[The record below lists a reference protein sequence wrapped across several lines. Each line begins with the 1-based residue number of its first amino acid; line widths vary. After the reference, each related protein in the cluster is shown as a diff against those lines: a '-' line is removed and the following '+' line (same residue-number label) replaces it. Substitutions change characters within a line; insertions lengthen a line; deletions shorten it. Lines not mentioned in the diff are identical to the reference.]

1 MKTWF
6 TITNVASAPAAEID
20 IFDEI
25 GMWGVST
32 KDFATALKAVSA
44 DREIIVRINS
54 PGGSVIEGFAIYS
67 LLAERREKVTAKI
80 IGLAASMASVIALAG
95 KRTIAVENATV
106 MIHNPAAVAIG
117 DSADMRE
124 MANVLDKF
132 QGNLVNAY
140 VTKTGKPEADVKAAM
155 DATTW
160 FTAQEAKDWGLVDE
174 VIGAVKI
181 AASFDL
187 TRFGD
192 LPQKISGGP
201 SASIN
206 EPKPT
211 VMNTLIK
218 ALVDAK
224 LVASADVSEDT
235 AVAQFGAAFAAQANA
250 NKDLT
255 DANAALQTKL
265 DEANAKISANLK
277 ASAEAAVVAAAKS
290 GRIKDDAALNAKWVT
305 AYQNDPEG
313 TKAMLDSL
321 PEAKAP
327 RGVAPVAVQPQVE
340 PKAEPELKGL
350 ARVEAVFKAEAAARA
365 ALRAAN

>member
-6 TITNVASAPAAEID
+6 SINNVASAPAAEID
-20 IFDEI
+20 ILDEI
-25 GMWGVST
+25 GMWGVT
-32 KDFATALKAVSA
+32 VKDFAVALKAVA
-44 DREIIVRINS
+44 KDREIVVRINS
-54 PGGSVIEGFAIYS
+54 PGGSVFDGLAIYN
-67 LLAERREKVTAKI
+67 LLAERRDKVTCKV

-95 KRTIAVENATV
+95 KKSTAAENATI

-117 DSADMRE
+117 ESGDMRE
-124 MANVLDKF
+124 MADILDKL
-132 QGNLVNAY
+132 QGTLANVYVN
-140 VTKTGKPEADVKAAM
+140 KTGKPEADVKAAM

-160 FTAQEAKDWGLVDE
+160 FTAQEAKEWGLVDE
-174 VIGAVKI
+174 VVGEVKI

-192 LPQKISGGP
+192 VPQKLSGGP

-255 DANAALQTKL
+255 EANADLQKKL
-265 DEANAKISANLK
+265 DEANAKVAANLQ
-277 ASAEAAVVAAAKS
+277 ASAEAAVESAVKS
-290 GRIKDDAALNAKWVT
+290 SRLKDDKDVRAKWVE
-305 AYQNDPEG
+305 AYVRDQSG

-321 PEAKAP
+321 PEAKAS
-327 RGVAPVAVQPQVE
+327 RGVAPVAVVTGDTKTSE
-340 PKAEPELKGL
+340 NRLS
-350 ARVEAVFKAEAAARA
+350 AAAVWA
-365 ALRAAN
+365 KQFNK